1 MLILS
6 KNKYQRSIPG
16 DLRCFCKATNQSLL
30 RFSLIDFCKTGF
42 DQFKVYILFANID
55 NAEYAVIMPRPYPLI
70 KTCLFN
76 TILVRNFFAC
86 WPNGCPGLC
95 FRFFV
100 SGVSILVYI
109 NRQNFVIYV
118 AFYPINKFS
127 IHYNLL
133 KIKHIHLYRMVG
145 IDLELVLAVKF

>member
-1 MLILS
+1 M
-6 KNKYQRSIPG
+6 
-16 DLRCFCKATNQSLL
+16 
-30 RFSLIDFCKTGF
+30 
-42 DQFKVYILFANID
+42 
-55 NAEYAVIMPRPYPLI
+55 

-76 TILVRNFFAC
+76 TILVRSLLAF
-86 WPNGCPGLC
+86 WLNGCTGLC

-100 SGVSILVYI
+100 SGVSILLYI
-109 NRQNFVIYV
+109 NCQHIVVYV
-118 AFYPINKFS
+118 ALYPINKFF